1 MVADRMAKRP
11 KLKWAV
17 AAAVALLALA
27 GLVAYTCGR
36 PLIVTVASVEK
47 DVPIQVFGLGTV
59 EAQTVSKIGFETAGT
74 LVELHADHGDTVTA
88 GTLLGRLQSREQE
101 ARVAQARAAVV
112 QAQAGIEQAESSVE
126 KAEVGLKQKLE
137 TNQRR
142 QELVQR
148 GVVSRE
154 TAGDTQAAADVAK
167 AELSQARSSVSVAR
181 ANLEQAKAVLTLEE
195 ARLAKYN
202 LNAPFNGV
210 VMTRYRELGSALN
223 ANEAVFQLV
232 DPATIWALAYI
243 DEARAGPIE
252 VGQTAEVIRRSAPD
266 LHMNARVARIDIE
279 SDRVNE
285 ERRIY
290 VRCGGCPLTF
300 HLGEQ
305 AEVLITVAR
314 LPQARLVRQAALLKI
329 QGRQATAWT
338 VEDGKLQQRRVT
350 LGQRTID
357 GRIEIVSG
365 VPEGAQLVTSPTTG
379 LAIGRRVVITP
390 NEKPAGEKKK

>member
-1 MVADRMAKRP
+1 MVKRQQ
-11 KLKWAV
+11 LKFGI
-17 AAAVALLALA
+17 AAAGALLAVVALA
-27 GLVAYTCGR
+27 AYTWGR
-36 PLIVTVASVEK
+36 PLAVTVAPVEK
-47 DVPIQVFGLGTV
+47 DVPIRVFGLGTV
-59 EAQTVSKIGFETAGT
+59 EAQTVSRIGFETAGT
-74 LVELHADHGDTVTA
+74 LVELHADHGDTVKA

-112 QAQAGIEQAESSVE
+112 QAQAGIEQAESSIE
-126 KAEVGLKQKLE
+126 KADAVLKQKSD

-154 TAGDTQAAADVAK
+154 TAGDTQAAADVAR
-167 AELSQARSSVSVAR
+167 ADLSQSRSAVSVAR
-181 ANLEQAKAVLTLEE
+181 ANLEQAKAVLALEE
-195 ARLAKYN
+195 ARLAKYS
-202 LNAPFNGV
+202 LYAPFEGV

-252 VGQTAEVIRRSAPD
+252 VGQPAEVIRRSAPD
-266 LHMNARVARIDIE
+266 LHMKAKVVRIDIE

-285 ERRIY
+285 ERRVY

-314 LPQARLVRQAALLKI
+314 LPQARLVKQAALLEV
-329 QGRQATAWT
+329 QGRQAAAWT
-338 VEDGKLQQRRVT
+338 VEGGKLQQRRVT

-357 GRIEIVSG
+357 GRVEIASG

-379 LAIGRRVVITP
+379 LTIGRRVVIAQ

>member
-1 MVADRMAKRP
+1 MAKAQQ
-11 KLKWAV
+11 LKVVTGVVVPFLAV
-17 AAAVALLALA
+17 VALA
-27 GLVAYTCGR
+27 AYTWGR
-36 PLIVTVASVEK
+36 PLTVTVAPVEK

-74 LVELHADHGDTVTA
+74 LVELHVDHGDTVKV
-88 GTLLGRLQSREQE
+88 GTLIARLQSREQE
-101 ARVAQARAAVV
+101 ARVAQARAAVE
-112 QAQAGIEQAESSVE
+112 QAQAGIEQAESSIE
-126 KAEVGLKQKLE
+126 KADVVLKQKVE

-154 TAGDTQAAADVAK
+154 TAGDTQAAADVAR
-167 AELSQARSSVSVAR
+167 ADLSQARSAASVAR
-181 ANLEQAKAVLTLEE
+181 ANLDQAKAVLALEE
-195 ARLAKYN
+195 ARLAKYS
-202 LNAPFNGV
+202 LYAPFDGV

-252 VGQTAEVIRRSAPD
+252 VGQIAQVIRRSAPN
-266 LHMNARVARIDIE
+266 LHMKARVARIDIE

-285 ERRIY
+285 ERRVY

-305 AEVLITVAR
+305 AEVLITIGR
-314 LPQARLVRQAALLKI
+314 LAEARLVKLTALLKV
-329 QGRQATAWT
+329 QGQQATAWT
-338 VEDGKLQQRRVT
+338 VEGGKLQQRRVM

-357 GRIEIVSG
+357 GRVEIASG
-365 VPEGAQLVTSPTTG
+365 VPAGAQLDRADNRPCDRP
-379 LAIGRRVVITP
+379 ARRHRA
-390 NEKPAGEKKK
+390 E